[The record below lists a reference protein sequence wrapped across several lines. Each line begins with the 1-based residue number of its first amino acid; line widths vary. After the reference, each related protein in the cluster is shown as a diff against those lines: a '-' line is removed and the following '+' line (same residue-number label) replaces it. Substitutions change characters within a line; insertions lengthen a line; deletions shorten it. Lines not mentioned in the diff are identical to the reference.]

1 MIFFLKTHS
10 SVLLHPCSKNK
21 HQCSSNLIF
30 SHWPRNTPLL
40 PTSHH
45 IAISIYRFHHHLI
58 VLNPHS
64 SFSFTTFPSP
74 RFRHNTYTITNSI
87 TNTTTISIIEN
98 PLLICGSSKVA
109 APLHFSPMNPLPPP
123 IQTFPTT
130 QAYIHELDQNC
141 PPNHHKIQENLFS

>member
-1 MIFFLKTHS
+1 MFLQPYFLPLAQKY
-10 SVLLHPCSKNK
+10 
-21 HQCSSNLIF
+21 
-30 SHWPRNTPLL
+30 TPSAHI
-40 PTSHH
+40 TSHRDLNLSFSSPSH
-45 IAISIYRFHHHLI
+45 CPKPSQFLFLHH
-58 VLNPHS
+58 V
-64 SFSFTTFPSP
+64 SFTTFPSP